1 MEALRGFLARVKED
15 NRMGP
20 MHISLYVV
28 LLEICEGPEV
38 EGLFAIRREEVM
50 GKAKIRCK
58 GTYYKCIHELSE
70 WGYVVY
76 RPGRFRGSGVR
87 VM

>member
-1 MEALRGFLARVKED
+1 
-15 NRMGP
+15 MGP

-28 LLEICEGPEV
+28 LLAICEGPEV
-38 EGLFAIRREEVM
+38 EGLFAVRREEVM
-50 GKAKIRCK
+50 GTAKIRCNS
-58 GTYYKCIHELSE
+58 TYYRLMKELSE

-87 VM
+87 VV